1 MFFFCSVSQY
11 TQRHYMFY
19 CIPALLHITKHN
31 QHNVVNVFIDV
42 LAFLFSTF
50 FTFFKRLTLL

>member
-1 MFFFCSVSQY
+1 MISKKIVKMFFFCSVNQY

-50 FTFFKRLTLL
+50 